1 MKDSPEQLSS
11 PYNEHAKNWQKSAE
25 EIARFILNH
34 LTDRPEFVKFIQG
47 EEIRAK
53 VATRYQ
59 ERLEDLLDK
68 AEKNQGYGLTAIAR
82 QRLLDDARQKI
93 LDWREAGE
101 LPPVEE
107 YENFCKLPS
116 EDFKLRA

>member
-1 MKDSPEQLSS
+1 MRNNSEQLSS
-11 PYNEHAKNWQKSAE
+11 PYNEHAKNWQKSVE

-34 LTDRPEFVKFIQG
+34 LIDRPEFVKFIQG
-47 EEIRAK
+47 EEIRVK
-53 VATRYQ
+53 VAARYQ

-68 AEKNQGYGLTAIAR
+68 AEKNQGYGLKEADR

-93 LDWREAGE
+93 LDWRETGE